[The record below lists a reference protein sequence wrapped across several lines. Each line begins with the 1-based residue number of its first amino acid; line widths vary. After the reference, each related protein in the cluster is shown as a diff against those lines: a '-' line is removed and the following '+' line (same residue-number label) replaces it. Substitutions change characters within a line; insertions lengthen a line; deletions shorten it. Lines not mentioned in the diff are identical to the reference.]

1 MKTVYFSYDFSW
13 DIILFSLDL
22 TNLNRMKKLL
32 FIDRDGTIVKEAAPP
47 DYVLNTF
54 DELEFYPE
62 VFRYLG
68 KIVRKLDYEL
78 VMVTNQDG
86 LGTDFLPDAVF
97 RKIHT
102 KIIQAFENEGIVFSK
117 VFIDDSFP
125 DQNKPTRK
133 PGIGMVLEYINNP
146 DYDLTNSFMI
156 GDRLTD
162 VEFAKNLG
170 AKGIF
175 IDNDESLGANEINSK
190 REELDPFIALQTTSW
205 KEIYKFLKK
214 H

>member
-1 MKTVYFSYDFSW
+1 
-13 DIILFSLDL
+13 
-22 TNLNRMKKLL
+22 MKKLL
-32 FIDRDGTIVKEAAPP
+32 FLDRDGTIVKEAAPP
-47 DYVLNTF
+47 DYTLDTF

-68 KIVRKLDYEL
+68 KIARKLDFEL

-86 LGTDFLPDAVF
+86 LGTDFLPNDVF
-97 RKIHT
+97 WKIHN

-125 DQNKPTRK
+125 EQNKPTRK
-133 PGIGMVLEYINNP
+133 PGIAMVAEYINNS
-146 DYDLTNSFMI
+146 DYDLGNSFMI

-162 VEFAKNLG
+162 MEFAKNLG

-175 IDNDESLGANEINSK
+175 IDNDEGLGANETKSE
-190 REELDPFIALQTTSW
+190 REELNPFIALQTNSW
-205 KEIYKFLKK
+205 KKIYKFLKK

>member
-1 MKTVYFSYDFSW
+1 
-13 DIILFSLDL
+13 
-22 TNLNRMKKLL
+22 MKKIL

-47 DYVLNTF
+47 DYILNTLE
-54 DELEFYPE
+54 ELEFYPE

-86 LGTDFLPDAVF
+86 LGTQLLPNDIF
-97 RKIHT
+97 WKIQNT
-102 KIIQAFENEGIVFSK
+102 IIKAFENEGIVFCK

-125 DQNKPTRK
+125 IENKPKRK
-133 PGIGMVLEYINNP
+133 PGIAMVTEYINNP
-146 DYDLTNSFMI
+146 NYDLSSSFMI

-175 IDNDESLGANEINSK
+175 IDTDEELGAKEISSK
-190 REELDPFIALQTTSW
+190 REELNPCIALQTTSW
-205 KEIYKFLKK
+205 KEIYSFLKK
-214 H
+214 N

>member
-1 MKTVYFSYDFSW
+1 M
-13 DIILFSLDL
+13 
-22 TNLNRMKKLL
+22 
-32 FIDRDGTIVKEAAPP
+32 DRDGTIVKEGTPP
-47 DYVLNTF
+47 DYILNTYE
-54 DELEFYPE
+54 ELEFYPE

-86 LGTDFLPDAVF
+86 LGTDFLPDDVF
-97 RKIHT
+97 WKIHNT
-102 KIIQAFENEGIVFSK
+102 ILRAFENEGIVFSK

-125 DQNKPTRK
+125 HQNKLTRK
-133 PGIGMVLEYINNP
+133 PGTAMVVEYINNP
-146 DYDLTNSFMI
+146 HYDLQNSFMI

-175 IDNDESLGANEINSK
+175 IDTDEGLGANEISSK
-190 REELDPFIALQTTSW
+190 REELNPFIALQTTSW
-205 KEIYKFLKK
+205 KEIYTFLKNRNT
-214 H
+214 